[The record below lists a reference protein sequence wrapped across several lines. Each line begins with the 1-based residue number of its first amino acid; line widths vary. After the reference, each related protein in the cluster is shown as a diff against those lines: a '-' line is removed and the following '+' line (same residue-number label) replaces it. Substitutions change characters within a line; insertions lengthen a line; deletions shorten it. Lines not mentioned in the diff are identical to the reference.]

1 MTKTEEIMELAKE
14 YAFRSS
20 ELVGEYPPN
29 GDECEWAKQAE
40 SDLKSAIEEL
50 VSKSDMDDAMLAGN
64 AALIAD
70 MKSKLNECHA
80 ALSFLLDR
88 KPQFGAFDYGF
99 GSASL
104 GNLRAELGIYKVKET
119 P

>member
-1 MTKTEEIMELAKE
+1 MKTVNEIISLASKFALADDE
-14 YAFRSS
+14 YEAR
-20 ELVGEYPPN
+20 ETY
-29 GDECEWAKQAE
+29 DT
-40 SDLKSAIEEL
+40 LKSAIEEL
-50 VSKSDMDDAMLAGN
+50 VSKPDMGDAMLAGN

-99 GSASL
+99 GSATL